1 MKKILDF
8 IHGFILWT
16 FTLITLICIDLP
28 LKIILCVLIIA
39 LGLVFAIF
47 YPLVKRIEFPGWFY
61 AIYDYTT
68 TRKYLIAKSVHKL
81 WR

>member
-16 FTLITLICIDLP
+16 FSLITLICIDLP
-28 LKIILCVLIIA
+28 LKIILWVLILL
-39 LGLVFAIF
+39 LGLVVSIF
-47 YPLVKRIEFPGWFY
+47 YPLIKRIELPSCVEVVYEF
-61 AIYDYTT
+61 ATT
-68 TRKYLIAKSVHKL
+68 KKYLISKHVYRL

>member
-68 TRKYLIAKSVHKL
+68 TRKYLITKSVHKL

>member
-1 MKKILDF
+1 MNKILDF

-28 LKIILCVLIIA
+28 LKIILCVLILV
-39 LGLVFAIF
+39 LGLVSAIF
-47 YPLVKRIEFPGWFY
+47 YPLIKRVEFPGWFC
-61 AIYDYTT
+61 AIYDYAT
-68 TRKYLIAKSVHKL
+68 TRKHLLSKSVHKL

>member
-8 IHGFILWT
+8 IHGFFLWA

-28 LKIILCVLIIA
+28 LKIILCVLILA
-39 LGLVFAIF
+39 LGLVSAIF
-47 YPLVKRIEFPGWFY
+47 YPLIKRVEFPGWFY
-61 AIYDYTT
+61 AVYDYATK
-68 TRKYLIAKSVHKL
+68 RKYLISKSVYKA